1 VLGVEEGE
9 ELAIAAK
16 CVPLAIADVLND
28 TPEPAT
34 VWIVV
39 ALGGSPDPNH
49 ERLHV
54 RDCGERRLR
63 WA

>member
-1 VLGVEEGE
+1 
-9 ELAIAAK
+9 
-16 CVPLAIADVLND
+16 VLND

-54 RDCGERRLR
+54 RDCRERRLR